1 MRHHLSAV
9 FAVSALVLGVSGAF
23 AAGKTLIYCSEG
35 SPAGFDPAR
44 YTAGT
49 DFDASAAGVQ

>member
-1 MRHHLSAV
+1 MLRKLTTVAAAMALALGATGAV
-9 FAVSALVLGVSGAF
+9 

-35 SPAGFDPAR
+35 SPAGIDPAR

-49 DFDASAAGVQ
+49 DFVRVG